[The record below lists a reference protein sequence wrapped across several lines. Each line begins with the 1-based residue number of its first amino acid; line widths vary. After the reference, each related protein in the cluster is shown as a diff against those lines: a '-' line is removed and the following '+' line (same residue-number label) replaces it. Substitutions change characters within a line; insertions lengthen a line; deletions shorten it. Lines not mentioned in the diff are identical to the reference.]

1 MSDYEL
7 ELFKAGIA
15 AQTEAVK
22 QNTTVLQEIR
32 EELRKQSSKGD
43 SVGKKL
49 EEVATNIKVQWA
61 IIGCGL
67 VPVLLLAV
75 KGLMK

>member
-32 EELRKQSSKGD
+32 EELRRQNGKAEAISK
-43 SVGKKL
+43 KM
-49 EEVATNIKVQWA
+49 EEVSTNIKVQWA
-61 IIGCGL
+61 IMGCGII
-67 VPVLLLAV
+67 PVLLLAV
-75 KGLMK
+75 KGLIK

>member
-7 ELFKAGIA
+7 EIFKAGIA
-15 AQTEAVK
+15 AQTQAVK
-22 QNTTVLQEIR
+22 DNTTVLQEIR
-32 EELRKQSSKGD
+32 EELRRQNTKSD

-75 KGLMK
+75 KGLIK